1 MKNNLII
8 SALAATVLMSS
19 GMSFAATNPEPTAPQ
34 TQQCQKDIG
43 NPNHNKMNRPN
54 LDELLN
60 LSETQKQKAHE
71 IRMNGHQK
79 IRPVIEKIKAKK
91 AEIKAVEMS
100 KLPQAEKDKKIAT
113 LKEELKPLKQEAR
126 KIRTENTK
134 EFEAILTPEQK
145 VKFENFKKEHKNR
158 HHHNGCPKDKK

>member
-1 MKNNLII
+1 MVTYIASFGLDGFLNYNKDYETG
-8 SALAATVLMSS
+8 ASS
-19 GMSFAATNPEPTAPQ
+19 YL
-34 TQQCQKDIG
+34 QKI
-43 NPNHNKMNRPN
+43 
-54 LDELLN
+54 
-60 LSETQKQKAHE
+60 KQKAHE